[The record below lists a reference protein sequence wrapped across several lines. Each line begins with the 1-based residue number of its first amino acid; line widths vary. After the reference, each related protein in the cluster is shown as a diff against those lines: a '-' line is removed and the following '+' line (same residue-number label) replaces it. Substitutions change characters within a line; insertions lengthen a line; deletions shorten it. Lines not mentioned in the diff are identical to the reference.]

1 MSMCI
6 MYNVIFWVVGLG
18 DIHVIKAVNKSGV
31 SSCVLML
38 DIIMLIISVSDITPD
53 DEFISV
59 IEGLGTNEITV
70 QFIYF
75 LI

>member
-18 DIHVIKAVNKSGV
+18 DIHVIKAVNESGI